1 MEQYKNSGPALEK
14 IDSNKDPMFRTIED
28 LSNLVDRQ
36 DQQIRNL
43 EREVRKLRT
52 DLRIAINTF
61 NSVKNNG

>member
-1 MEQYKNSGPALEK
+1 MEQYKNSGPSLEK
-14 IDSNKDPMFRTIED
+14 TDSNKDSMTRTIED

-43 EREVRKLRT
+43 EREVKKLRT

>member
-14 IDSNKDPMFRTIED
+14 TDPNKDPMFRTIED

-43 EREVRKLRT
+43 EQEVRKLRT